1 MKVVGWVQ
9 GRPRLVADSNN
20 AAAHLFR
27 FDTFE
32 FDRRALELRRDGVKI
47 KLEGQPLQIL
57 GMLVERPG
65 ELVTR
70 EDLRKQLWPGN
81 TIVDFE
87 HSINAAMKR
96 LREALGDSVE
106 TPRFIETLPRRGYR
120 FKPTVQSACAQAV
133 TRTRRYGWQA
143 SVLALGI
150 LAIGLI
156 AVNAFGLR
164 DRFVGAG
171 PGPASIA
178 LAVLPFKNLSGD
190 PSQNYYADGISE
202 ALITELGKIG
212 RLQVLSFQSASR
224 YRQTPKALPE
234 IARELQVDAL
244 LEGSVV
250 RSGDRV
256 RITAKLFQV
265 APERQLLAESYEFE
279 ARDVVAVQAE
289 VARDVATRA
298 RIRLTPQE
306 QARLA
311 SARRV
316 DPEAYEAYLLGRA
329 YFLNY
334 GPETPAKAKAYYE
347 KSIAKDPTYAP
358 AYAGLAELY
367 TGRLWAFPVAMRM
380 QARQLAEKALTLD
393 DSLAE
398 AHTALG
404 KISQQEWDWVG
415 TERAYRRAIET
426 NPSYALARVWY
437 AIYLFG
443 TERFDEAV
451 EQAEHAQRVDP
462 VSSYVN
468 TLAGM
473 AYLLAGDAGKARAPW
488 QRVIDLDPLHSL
500 ASRYMAESYLKDR
513 NYDRAIGILER
524 QLSYTPKET
533 FVLGALAHSYAR
545 AGRRVEALKLTR
557 ELVRRE
563 ASGEVQETVPMIWAY
578 VGLQEYDEAFAR
590 LEKLAAARRDR
601 MIWLRV
607 DPWLEPLYG
616 DPRFQDIVR
625 RMNLPTKTV
634 QR

>member
-1 MKVVGWVQ
+1 M
-9 GRPRLVADSNN
+9 ADSNN

-32 FDRRALELRRDGVKI
+32 FDRRALELRRGGAKI
-47 KLEGQPLQIL
+47 KLEGQPLRIL

-70 EDLRKQLWPGN
+70 EDLRRQLWPGN

-87 HSINAAMKR
+87 HSINNAMKR
-96 LREALGDSVE
+96 LREALGDSAE

-120 FKPTVQSACAQAV
+120 FKPTVAWVGAPAV
-133 TRTRRYGWQA
+133 PRTRRYGWQA
-143 SVLALGI
+143 GLLALAV
-150 LAIGLI
+150 LAIGLV

-164 DRFVGAG
+164 DRFVGPA
-171 PGPASIA
+171 PASLA
-178 LAVLPFKNLSGD
+178 LAVLPLKNLSGD
-190 PSQNYYADGISE
+190 ASQDYYADGISE

-212 RLQVLSFQSASR
+212 RLQVLSFQSVSR
-224 YRQTPKALPE
+224 YRQTQKPLPE
-234 IARELQVDAL
+234 IARELRVDAL

-256 RITAKLFQV
+256 RITAKLFQ
-265 APERQLLAESYEFE
+265 AEPERQLLSESYEFE

-311 SARRV
+311 TARRV

-329 YFLNY
+329 YFSHFVTESAL
-334 GPETPAKAKAYYE
+334 KAKAYYE

-367 TGRLWAFPVAMRM
+367 IGRLFAFPIAARA
-380 QARQLAEKALTLD
+380 QARQLAEQALALD

-398 AHTALG
+398 AHATLG
-404 KISQQEWDWVG
+404 RVSQQEWDWAG
-415 TERAYRRAIET
+415 AERAYRLAIDA

-437 AIYLFG
+437 AQYLSG
-443 TERFDEAV
+443 MERFEEAV
-451 EQAEHAQRVDP
+451 EQAERAQRLDP
-462 VSSYVN
+462 ISSYVN

-473 AYLLAGDAGKARAPW
+473 AFFLAGQVDKARGTW
-488 QRVIDLDPLHSL
+488 QRVIDLDPMHSL

-524 QLSYTPKET
+524 QLTYTPKEN

-545 AGRRVEALKLTR
+545 AGRREEALRLTR
-557 ELVRRE
+557 DLVRRE
-563 ASGEVQETVPMIWAY
+563 ASGEELFATIWAY

-590 LEKLAAARRDR
+590 LEKAGAVRRGR
-601 MIWLRV
+601 MIYLRV

-616 DPRFQDIVR
+616 DPRFQEIIR
-625 RMNLPTKTV
+625 RMNLPSKSA

>member
-1 MKVVGWVQ
+1 MKVIGWR
-9 GRPRLVADSNN
+9 GGSWLVADSNN
-20 AAAHLFR
+20 AAAQLFR

-32 FDRRALELRRDGVKI
+32 FDRRALELRRGGVKI
-47 KLEGQPLQIL
+47 KLEGQPLRIL

-120 FKPTVQSACAQAV
+120 FRQPVKSAGAPAV
-133 TRTRRYGWQA
+133 PRPRRYGWQA
-143 SVLALGI
+143 SLVALGV
-150 LAIGLI
+150 LLI
-156 AVNAFGLR
+156 ALLAVNAASLR
-164 DRFVGAG
+164 DQFFG
-171 PGPASIA
+171 PVRANVA
-178 LAVLPFKNLSGD
+178 LAVLPLKNLSGD
-190 PSQNYYADGISE
+190 ASQDYYADGISE

-212 RLQVLSFQSASR
+212 RLQVLSFQSVSS
-224 YRQTPKALPE
+224 YRRTQKPLPE
-234 IARELQVDAL
+234 IARELGVDAL

-250 RSGDRV
+250 RSGDRA
-256 RITAKLFQV
+256 RITAKLFLA
-265 APERQLLAESYEFE
+265 APERQVLSESYEFE

-311 SARRV
+311 TARRV

-334 GPETPAKAKAYYE
+334 GPGTPAKAKAYYE

-358 AYAGLAELY
+358 AYAGLAALHA
-367 TGRLWAFPVAMRM
+367 GRPWAFPMAARA
-380 QARQLAEKALTLD
+380 QARQLAEQALALD

-404 KISQQEWDWVG
+404 RVSQQEWDWAG
-415 TERAYRRAIET
+415 AERSYRRAIDA

-437 AIYLFG
+437 AQYLYG

-451 EQAEHAQRVDP
+451 EQAERAQRIDP
-462 VSSYVN
+462 ISSYVN

-473 AYLLAGDAGKARAPW
+473 AHFLAGHVDKARATW
-488 QRVIDLDPLHSL
+488 QRVIDLDPMHSL
-500 ASRYMAESYLKDR
+500 TSRYMAESYLKDR

-524 QLSYTPKET
+524 QLTYTPKEN

-545 AGRRVEALKLTR
+545 AGRRQEALRLTR
-557 ELVRRE
+557 DLVQRE
-563 ASGEVQETVPMIWAY
+563 ASGDVQAPFPTIWAH

-590 LEKLAAARRDR
+590 LEKAAAARRDR

-616 DPRFQDIVR
+616 DPRFQEIIR
-625 RMNLPTKTV
+625 RMNLPSKSP
-634 QR
+634 